1 VKATGKAAA
10 GLVVS
15 HQPHE
20 KPAARQ
26 FRSGRNQS
34 WLIRVASSRGARRL
48 FARLEQRNMDQ
59 ALSTPVLDRI
69 TSPADLRSLSEPEL
83 RALAEEIRQFLVAT
97 VSKTGGHLGP
107 NLGVVELTLALHRV
121 FRSPQDRIL
130 WDTGHQAYVH
140 KLLTRPRE
148 GFARLRKLGGMS
160 GYPNRSESEHDF
172 IENSHASTGLSYAAG
187 MAEALRRQGHD
198 GRVVVVVGDG
208 ALTGGMAYEALNNI
222 SHKKTPVIIVVNDN
236 GRSYAPTIGGLA
248 QHLAQQLTV
257 LNPTYHATKSRVDRV
272 LRALPAGDKAIEAGR
287 RMKEG
292 LKELVSPRTFFE
304 YLGIKYS
311 GPINGHD
318 IEAVERTLR
327 QVSRINGPAVV
338 HVITTKGRGYGPAEE
353 DEIDHLHGVSAFD
366 VLTAK
371 PLSRK
376 VTYTD
381 VFGEALV
388 REAER
393 EPRVIAITAAMG
405 SSAGLGPFA
414 QRFPERFF
422 DVGIA
427 EQHAVTF
434 AAGLAMA
441 GMRPVLAIYSTFL
454 QRAMD
459 QVMMDVCLHRLPVTL
474 VLDRAGITGDDG
486 PSHHGIFDLTFLR
499 AMPGLTLAAASDPQE
514 LRDLIHTA
522 IAGDVPF
529 AIRFPKGAVVSAEAE
544 AQPPRILPIGEWE
557 VLRQGS
563 AALLLATGKLVSVA
577 MDAAELLD
585 KDGVPLTVVNAR
597 YVKPLDPRLPSW
609 ARRHPAVLTLEDNV
623 ATGGFGSAVA
633 EALAPHGIPVTIMAV
648 PDAFIEQGGQ
658 TELLKQLGLD
668 APSVAARIR
677 QTLAEA
683 ETERMPEQATQPGS

>member
-1 VKATGKAAA
+1 
-10 GLVVS
+10 
-15 HQPHE
+15 
-20 KPAARQ
+20 
-26 FRSGRNQS
+26 
-34 WLIRVASSRGARRL
+34 
-48 FARLEQRNMDQ
+48 MDQ
-59 ALSTPVLDRI
+59 AASTPILDRI
-69 TSPADLRSLSEPEL
+69 GTPADLRSLSDAEL
-83 RALAEEIRQFLVAT
+83 RALAEEIRQFLVAS

-121 FRSPQDRIL
+121 FDSPKDRIL

-148 GFARLRKLGGMS
+148 GFARLRKLGGLS
-160 GYPNRSESEHDF
+160 GYPNRSESQHDF

-187 MAEALRRQGHD
+187 MAEALLHRGRD
-198 GRVVVVVGDG
+198 GQVVVVVGDG

-222 SHKKTPVIIVVNDN
+222 GHRKTPVIIVVNDN

-257 LNPTYHATKSRVDRV
+257 LNPSYHRTKSRVDRM
-272 LRALPAGDKAIEAGR
+272 LRAVPAGDKAIEAVR
-287 RMKEG
+287 RIKEG

-311 GPINGHD
+311 GPIDGHNIDD
-318 IEAVERTLR
+318 IERTLR
-327 QVSRINGPAVV
+327 QVSRLGGPHVV

-376 VTYTD
+376 IGYTD

-388 REAER
+388 LEAER
-393 EPRVIAITAAMG
+393 DSRVIAITAAMG

-414 QRFPERFF
+414 ERFPDRFF

-434 AAGLAMA
+434 AAGLAMT
-441 GMRPVLAIYSTFL
+441 GMRPVVVIYSTFL
-454 QRAMD
+454 QRALD
-459 QVMMDVCLHRLPVTL
+459 QLMMDVCLHRLPVTFA
-474 VLDRAGITGDDG
+474 LDRAGITGDDG

-499 AMPGLTLAAASDPQE
+499 AMPGLTLAAPSDAQE
-514 LRDLIHTA
+514 LRDLLHTA
-522 IAGDVPF
+522 LVREGDGPF
-529 AIRFPKGAVVSAEAE
+529 AIRFPKGAAGESEP
-544 AQPPRILPIGEWE
+544 QPPQVIPVGEWE
-557 VLRQGS
+557 VRRQGS

-577 MDAAELLD
+577 MEAAGMLD
-585 KDGVPLTVVNAR
+585 GDGIPLTVVNAR
-597 YVKPLDPRLPSW
+597 YIKPLDPRLESW

-633 EALAPHGIPVTIMAV
+633 EALAPHGIPVTVMAV

-658 TELLKQLGLD
+658 AELLKQLGLD
-668 APSVAARIR
+668 ATGVAARVR
-677 QTLAEA
+677 RTLSEP
-683 ETERMPEQATQPGS
+683 ELMPAPLTQPGS

>member
-1 VKATGKAAA
+1 
-10 GLVVS
+10 
-15 HQPHE
+15 
-20 KPAARQ
+20 
-26 FRSGRNQS
+26 
-34 WLIRVASSRGARRL
+34 
-48 FARLEQRNMDQ
+48 MDQ
-59 ALSTPVLDRI
+59 VSNTPILDRI
-69 TSPADLRSLSEPEL
+69 TTPADLRSRTEPEL

-187 MAEALRRQGHD
+187 MAEALRRQAHT

-222 SHKKTPVIIVVNDN
+222 GHKKTPVMTVVDDN

-257 LNPTYHATKSRVDRV
+257 LNPTYHATKNRVDRV

-292 LKELVSPRTFFE
+292 LKELVSPRTYFE

-318 IEAVERTLR
+318 VEDVERTLR
-327 QVSRINGPAVV
+327 QVSRLKGPAVV

-366 VLTAK
+366 LLTAK

-388 REAER
+388 KEAER
-393 EPRVIAITAAMG
+393 EPRLIAITAAMG

-414 QRFPERFF
+414 ERFPDRFF

-454 QRAMD
+454 QRALD
-459 QVMMDVCLHRLPVTL
+459 QVMMDVCLHRLPVTF

-499 AMPGLTLAAASDPQE
+499 AMPGLTLSAASDPQE
-514 LRDLIHTA
+514 LRDLLHTA
-522 IAGDVPF
+522 IARDNAGPF
-529 AIRFPKGAVVSAEAE
+529 AIRFPKGAAGDAE
-544 AQPPRILPIGEWE
+544 AQPPQILPVGEWE

-577 MDAAELLD
+577 MDAADLLN
-585 KDGVPLTVVNAR
+585 KDGLPMTVVNCR
-597 YVKPLDPRLPSW
+597 YIKPLDPRLESW
-609 ARRHPAVLTLEDNV
+609 ARRHPAVFTLEDNV
-623 ATGGFGSAVA
+623 ATGGFGSAVT
-633 EALAPHGIPVTIMAV
+633 EGLAPLGIPVTVMAV
-648 PDAFIEQGGQ
+648 PDSFIEQGGQ
-658 TELLKQLGLD
+658 AELLKQLGLD
-668 APSVAARIR
+668 AQGVAARVR
-677 QTLAEA
+677 QMVAEL
-683 ETERMPEQATQPGS
+683 ESTPKQAIQPGS

>member
-1 VKATGKAAA
+1 
-10 GLVVS
+10 
-15 HQPHE
+15 
-20 KPAARQ
+20 
-26 FRSGRNQS
+26 
-34 WLIRVASSRGARRL
+34 
-48 FARLEQRNMDQ
+48 MDQ
-59 ALSTPVLDRI
+59 LSSTPILDRI
-69 TSPADLRSLSEPEL
+69 GSPADLRSLSDAEL
-83 RALAEEIRQFLVAT
+83 RALAEEIRQFLVAS

-121 FRSPQDRIL
+121 FDSPRDRIL

-172 IENSHASTGLSYAAG
+172 IENSHASTGLSDAAG
-187 MAEALRRQGHD
+187 MAEALQRQGRD
-198 GRVVVVVGDG
+198 DQVVVVVGDG

-222 SHKKTPVIIVVNDN
+222 GHRKTPVIIVVNDN

-257 LNPTYHATKSRVDRV
+257 LNPSYHRTKNRVDRM
-272 LRALPAGDKAIEAGR
+272 LRAVPAGDKAIEAGR
-287 RMKEG
+287 RIKEG

-311 GPINGHD
+311 GPINGHH
-318 IEAVERTLR
+318 IEDVERTLR
-327 QVSRINGPAVV
+327 QVSRLRGPHVV

-353 DEIDHLHGVSAFD
+353 DEIDQLHGVRAFD

-376 VTYTD
+376 MLYTD
-381 VFGEALV
+381 VFGGALV
-388 REAER
+388 AEAER
-393 EPRVIAITAAMG
+393 DSRLIAITAAMG
-405 SSAGLGPFA
+405 SSAGLGTFA
-414 QRFPERFF
+414 DRFPDRFF

-441 GMRPVLAIYSTFL
+441 GMRPVVVIYSTFL
-454 QRAMD
+454 QRALD
-459 QVMMDVCLHRLPVTL
+459 QVMMDVCLHRLPVTF
-474 VLDRAGITGDDG
+474 VLDRSGITGDDG

-499 AMPGLTLAAASDPQE
+499 AMPGLTLAAPSDPQE
-514 LRDLIHTA
+514 LRDLLHTA
-522 IAGDVPF
+522 LVRKDPGPF
-529 AIRFPKGAVVSAEAE
+529 AIRFPKGAVEE
-544 AQPPRILPIGEWE
+544 DEPRPPQVLPVGEWE
-557 VLRQGS
+557 VRRQGS

-577 MDAAELLD
+577 MEAATLLD
-585 KDGVPLTVVNAR
+585 GEGLPLTVVNCR
-597 YVKPLDPRLPSW
+597 YIKPLDPRLESW

-633 EALAPHGIPVTIMAV
+633 EALAPFGIPVTLMAV
-648 PDAFIEQGGQ
+648 PDSFVEQGAQ
-658 TELLKQLGLD
+658 AELLKQLGLD
-668 APSVAARIR
+668 AAGVAARVR
-677 QTLAEA
+677 RSLAESEMLPA
-683 ETERMPEQATQPGS
+683 PATQPGS

>member
-1 VKATGKAAA
+1 
-10 GLVVS
+10 
-15 HQPHE
+15 
-20 KPAARQ
+20 
-26 FRSGRNQS
+26 
-34 WLIRVASSRGARRL
+34 
-48 FARLEQRNMDQ
+48 
-59 ALSTPVLDRI
+59 
-69 TSPADLRSLSEPEL
+69 
-83 RALAEEIRQFLVAT
+83 
-97 VSKTGGHLGP
+97 
-107 NLGVVELTLALHRV
+107 
-121 FRSPQDRIL
+121 
-130 WDTGHQAYVH
+130 
-140 KLLTRPRE
+140 
-148 GFARLRKLGGMS
+148 MS
-160 GYPNRSESEHDF
+160 GDPNRAESEHDF
-172 IENSHASTGLSYAAG
+172 IESSHASTGLSYAAG
-187 MAEALRRQGHD
+187 MAEALRRQSHD

-222 SHKKTPVIIVVNDN
+222 GHKKTPVIIVVNDN

-248 QHLAQQLTV
+248 QHLAQRLTV
-257 LNPTYHATKSRVDRV
+257 LNPTYHATKSRVDRM

-327 QVSRINGPAVV
+327 QVSRLDSPAVV

-376 VTYTD
+376 ITYTD

-388 REAER
+388 TEAER

-414 QRFPERFF
+414 GRFPERFY

-427 EQHAVTF
+427 KQHAVTF

-454 QRAMD
+454 QRALD
-459 QVMMDVCLHRLPVTL
+459 QVMMDVCLHRLPVTF

-514 LRDLIHTA
+514 LRDLLYTA
-522 IAGDVPF
+522 IARDDAGPF
-529 AIRFPKGAVVSAEAE
+529 AIRFPKGSAGESE
-544 AQPPRILPIGEWE
+544 AQPVQLLPVGEWE
-557 VLRQGS
+557 VRRQGS

-577 MDAAELLD
+577 MDAAALLD
-585 KDGVPLTVVNAR
+585 QEGIPVTVVNCR
-597 YVKPLDPRLPSW
+597 YIKPLDPRLESW
-609 ARRHPAVLTLEDNV
+609 ARRHPAVLTVEDNV
-623 ATGGFGSAVA
+623 ATGGFGSAVT
-633 EALAPHGIPVTIMAV
+633 EVLAPLGIPVTVMAV
-648 PDAFIEQGGQ
+648 PDTFIEQGGQ
-658 TELLKQLGLD
+658 AEILKQLGLD
-668 APSVAARIR
+668 AAGVATRVR
-677 QTLAEA
+677 RVVGDNESMAE
-683 ETERMPEQATQPGS
+683 PATQPGS

>member
-1 VKATGKAAA
+1 MDE
-10 GLVVS
+10 VS
-15 HQPHE
+15 P
-20 KPAARQ
+20 
-26 FRSGRNQS
+26 
-34 WLIRVASSRGARRL
+34 
-48 FARLEQRNMDQ
+48 
-59 ALSTPVLDRI
+59 TPILDRI
-69 TSPADLRSLSEPEL
+69 GTPADLRSLSDADL
-83 RALAEEIRQFLVAT
+83 RSLAEEIRQFLVRT

-121 FRSPQDRIL
+121 FDSPKDRIL

-140 KLLTRPRE
+140 KLLTRSRE

-160 GYPNRSESEHDF
+160 GYPNRTESEHDF
-172 IENSHASTGLSYAAG
+172 IENSHASTGLSYASG
-187 MAEALRRQGHD
+187 MAEASRRQPD
-198 GRVVVVVGDG
+198 AGRVIVVVGDG

-222 SHKKTPVIIVVNDN
+222 GHRKTPVIIVVNDN

-257 LNPTYHATKSRVDRV
+257 LNPSYHRTKSRVDRL
-272 LRALPAGDKAIEAGR
+272 LRGVPAGDKAIEAGR
-287 RMKEG
+287 RIKEG

-311 GPINGHD
+311 GPINGHNIED
-318 IEAVERTLR
+318 IERTLR
-327 QVSRINGPAVV
+327 QVSRLGEPVVV

-371 PLSRK
+371 PLSRRIS
-376 VTYTD
+376 YTD
-381 VFGEALV
+381 IFGEALV
-388 REAER
+388 EEAER
-393 EPRVIAITAAMG
+393 EPRLVAITAAMG

-414 QRFPERFF
+414 ERFPDRFY

-441 GMRPVLAIYSTFL
+441 GLRPVVAIYSTFL
-454 QRAMD
+454 QRALD
-459 QVMMDVCLHRLPVTL
+459 QVMMDVCLHKLPVTF

-499 AMPGLTLAAASDPQE
+499 AMPGLTLAAASDAQE
-514 LRDLIHTA
+514 LRDLLHTA
-522 IAGDVPF
+522 IARDGAGPF
-529 AIRFPKGAVVSAEAE
+529 AIRFPKGPAGETE
-544 AQPPRILPIGEWE
+544 AQPARILPVGEWE

-577 MDAAELLD
+577 MEAAALLD
-585 KDGVPLTVVNAR
+585 ADGLPLTVINSR
-597 YVKPLDPRLPSW
+597 YIKPLDSRLESW

-623 ATGGFGSAVA
+623 ATGGFGSAVS
-633 EALAPHGIPVTIMAV
+633 EVLAPLGIPVTVMAV

-658 TELLKQLGLD
+658 SELLKQLGLD
-668 APSVAARIR
+668 AQGVAARVR
-677 QTLAEA
+677 RGLGELESA
-683 ETERMPEQATQPGS
+683 PKQANQPGS

>member
-1 VKATGKAAA
+1 
-10 GLVVS
+10 
-15 HQPHE
+15 
-20 KPAARQ
+20 
-26 FRSGRNQS
+26 
-34 WLIRVASSRGARRL
+34 
-48 FARLEQRNMDQ
+48 MDQ
-59 ALSTPVLDRI
+59 VSSTPILDRI
-69 TSPADLRSLSEPEL
+69 GTPADLRSLSDAEL

-121 FRSPQDRIL
+121 FDSPKDRIL

-140 KLLTRPRE
+140 KLLTRPHE
-148 GFARLRKLGGMS
+148 GFARLRKLGGLS
-160 GYPNRSESEHDF
+160 GYPNRTESEHDF
-172 IENSHASTGLSYAAG
+172 IENSHASTGLSYASG
-187 MAEALRRQGHD
+187 MAEALRHQGRD
-198 GRVVVVVGDG
+198 DQVVVVVGDG

-222 SHKKTPVIIVVNDN
+222 GHRKTPVIIVVNDN

-257 LNPTYHATKSRVDRV
+257 LNPSYHRTKNRVDRI
-272 LRALPAGDKAIEAGR
+272 LRAVPAGDKAIEAGR
-287 RMKEG
+287 RIKEG

-311 GPINGHD
+311 GPINGHNIDD
-318 IEAVERTLR
+318 IERTLR
-327 QVSRINGPAVV
+327 QVSRLHGPHVV

-376 VTYTD
+376 ITYTD

-388 REAER
+388 EEAVR
-393 EPRVIAITAAMG
+393 DSRVIAITAAMG

-414 QRFPERFF
+414 ERFPDRFF

-441 GMRPVLAIYSTFL
+441 GMRPVVAIYSTFL
-454 QRAMD
+454 QRALD
-459 QVMMDVCLHRLPVTL
+459 QVMMDVCLHRLPVTF

-514 LRDLIHTA
+514 LRDLLHTA
-522 IAGDVPF
+522 LVREAEGPF
-529 AIRFPKGAVVSAEAE
+529 AIRFPKGAAGEIDP
-544 AQPPRILPIGEWE
+544 QPPQVIPVGEWE
-557 VLRQGS
+557 VRRQGG

-577 MDAAELLD
+577 MEAATLLD
-585 KDGVPLTVVNAR
+585 GEGIPLTVVNCR
-597 YVKPLDPRLPSW
+597 YIKPLDPRLEGW

-623 ATGGFGSAVA
+623 ASGGFGSAVA
-633 EALAPHGIPVTIMAV
+633 EVLAPLGIPVTVMAV
-648 PDAFIEQGGQ
+648 PDTFIEQGAQ
-658 TELLKQLGLD
+658 AELLKELGLD
-668 APSVAARIR
+668 AAGVAARIR
-677 QTLAEA
+677 RTLAE
-683 ETERMPEQATQPGS
+683 PELMSAPATQPGS

>member
-1 VKATGKAAA
+1 
-10 GLVVS
+10 
-15 HQPHE
+15 
-20 KPAARQ
+20 
-26 FRSGRNQS
+26 
-34 WLIRVASSRGARRL
+34 
-48 FARLEQRNMDQ
+48 MDQ
-59 ALSTPVLDRI
+59 VFSTPILDRI
-69 TSPADLRSLSEPEL
+69 TSPADLRTLSDAEL
-83 RALAEEIRQFLVAT
+83 RALAEEIRQFLVAS

-121 FRSPQDRIL
+121 FDSPRDRIL

-187 MAEALRRQGHD
+187 MAEALQRQGRD
-198 GRVVVVVGDG
+198 DQVVVVVGDG

-222 SHKKTPVIIVVNDN
+222 GHRKTPVIIVVNDN

-257 LNPTYHATKSRVDRV
+257 LNPSYHRTKNRVDRM
-272 LRALPAGDKAIEAGR
+272 LRAVPAGDKAIEAGR
-287 RMKEG
+287 RIKEG

-311 GPINGHD
+311 GPINGHH
-318 IEAVERTLR
+318 IEDVERTLR
-327 QVSRINGPAVV
+327 QVSRLRGPHVV

-376 VTYTD
+376 MLYTD

-388 REAER
+388 QEAER
-393 EPRVIAITAAMG
+393 DSRLIAITAAMG
-405 SSAGLGPFA
+405 SSAGLGTFA
-414 QRFPERFF
+414 DRFPDRFF

-434 AAGLAMA
+434 AAGLALA
-441 GMRPVLAIYSTFL
+441 GLRPVVVIYSTFL
-454 QRAMD
+454 QRALD
-459 QVMMDVCLHRLPVTL
+459 QVMMDVCLHRLPVTF
-474 VLDRAGITGDDG
+474 VLDRSGITGDDG

-499 AMPGLTLAAASDPQE
+499 AMPGLTLAAPSDPQE
-514 LRDLIHTA
+514 LRDLLHTA
-522 IAGDVPF
+522 LVRKDPGPF
-529 AIRFPKGAVVSAEAE
+529 AIRFPKGAVEADE
-544 AQPPRILPIGEWE
+544 PRPPQVLPVGEWE
-557 VLRQGS
+557 VRRQGS

-577 MDAAELLD
+577 MEAATLLD
-585 KDGVPLTVVNAR
+585 GEGLPLTVVNCR
-597 YVKPLDPRLPSW
+597 YIKPLDPRLESW

-633 EALAPHGIPVTIMAV
+633 EALAPFGIPVTLMAV
-648 PDAFIEQGGQ
+648 PDSFVEQGAQ
-658 TELLKQLGLD
+658 AELLKQLGLD
-668 APSVAARIR
+668 AAGVAARVR
-677 QTLAEA
+677 RSLAESEMLPA
-683 ETERMPEQATQPGS
+683 PATQPGS

>member
-1 VKATGKAAA
+1 
-10 GLVVS
+10 
-15 HQPHE
+15 
-20 KPAARQ
+20 
-26 FRSGRNQS
+26 
-34 WLIRVASSRGARRL
+34 
-48 FARLEQRNMDQ
+48 MDQ
-59 ALSTPVLDRI
+59 LPHTPVLDRI
-69 TSPADLRSLSEPEL
+69 ATPADLRSLGEPEL

-121 FRSPQDRIL
+121 FQSPADRIL

-140 KLLTRPRE
+140 KLLTRPRA

-187 MAEALRRQGHD
+187 MAEAWRGQGDHHQ
-198 GRVVVVVGDG
+198 VVVVVGDG

-222 SHKKTPVIIVVNDN
+222 GHRKTPVIIVVNDN

-248 QHLAQQLTV
+248 QHLAQRLTV
-257 LNPTYHATKSRVDRV
+257 LNPGYHRTKNRVDRM
-272 LRALPAGDKAIEAGR
+272 LRTVPAGDKVLEAGR
-287 RMKEG
+287 RLKEG

-311 GPINGHD
+311 GPINGHN

-327 QVSRINGPAVV
+327 QVRRLGGPAVV

-376 VTYTD
+376 VMFTD
-381 VFGEALV
+381 VFGEALLE
-388 REAER
+388 EAVR
-393 EPRVIAITAAMG
+393 EPRLVAITAAMG

-414 QRFPERFF
+414 ARFPERYF

-441 GMRPVLAIYSTFL
+441 GLRPVVVIYSTFL
-454 QRAMD
+454 QRALD
-459 QVMMDVCLHRLPVTL
+459 QVMMDVCLHRLPVTF

-514 LRDLIHTA
+514 LRDLLHTA
-522 IAGDVPF
+522 VDRGDGPF
-529 AIRFPKGAVVSAEAE
+529 AIRFPKGAAGDHA
-544 AQPPRILPIGEWE
+544 AQPVRILPPGEWE
-557 VLRQGS
+557 ILRQGS
-563 AALLLATGKLVSVA
+563 AGLLLATGKLVSVA
-577 MDAAELLD
+577 LDAAGKLD
-585 KDGVPLTVVNAR
+585 ADGLPLTVVNCR
-597 YVKPLDPRLPSW
+597 YVKPLDPRLESL
-609 ARRHPAVLTLEDNV
+609 ARRHPVVITLEDNV
-623 ATGGFGSAVA
+623 ETGGFGSAVA
-633 EALAPHGIPVTIMAV
+633 ETLSPRGIPVTVLAI
-648 PDAFIEQGGQ
+648 PSAFIDQGGQ
-658 TELLKQLGLD
+658 AELLKQLGLD
-668 APSVAARIR
+668 AAGVADRIR
-677 QTLAEA
+677 QLVGEA
-683 ETERMPEQATQPGS
+683 DLDTATQPSG